1 MNFVGKRY
9 YGKILGGLLGFA
21 LMRHPIGLLLGAVIG
36 HAFDAGWL
44 RRQRGGPSALS
55 KAYRELD
62 VPADASNDAIDA
74 AYRRLMSRY
83 HPDRVAGAAEDVR
96 VLAEERARAINAAYD
111 TIMHARRK
119 AR

>member
-1 MNFVGKRY
+1 MNFIGKRY

-44 RRQRGGPSALS
+44 RRPRGNAALDE
-55 KAYRELD
+55 AYAVLD
-62 VPADASNDAIDA
+62 VPSDASDEAIDA

-96 VLAEERARAINAAYD
+96 ALAEERARAINAAYD

>member
-1 MNFVGKRY
+1 MNFAGKRY

-21 LMRHPIGLLLGAVIG
+21 LMRHPLGLLLGAVIG

-44 RRQRGGPSALS
+44 RRPRDDTALEA
-55 KAYRELD
+55 AYAELD
-62 VPADASNDAIDA
+62 VPSNASNEAIDA

-96 VLAEERARAINAAYD
+96 TLAETRARAINAAYD